1 MKKLFED
8 VMAPTRKPLH
18 LATALLASLVAAA
31 MTCFAQQPV
40 EPPNP
45 PATPQ
50 SEQQAIRTV
59 TEEVQLTVT
68 ALDSQGHLD
77 PTLELPDILVLENGV
92 SQELRSARRVP
103 AHVLLLLDTGG
114 EINSA
119 KRVRLTREIA
129 RRLITALNPQD
140 EFSVMQF
147 NNNIEVLQDWTSDKY
162 ATLQTLDSKLISG
175 KRARFLDA
183 LIAATGRWADRP
195 QGNRHLVMIT
205 DGVQGAGERV
215 DRAAVFKKL
224 EASNVVVHVI
234 SYTTVSRAA
243 TASSRRITRNRD
255 KSIVPDVAIE
265 SLPPD
270 HIWDPLRRSH
280 EPGGV
285 IADIDLDR
293 QRQVRAYEAAMRT
306 SERQLTD
313 LTAETGGRI
322 WLPESFEEM
331 IDDGSQAAKLIDSQY
346 VVSYK
351 PRRALA
357 ASKPGEV
364 RVIDVASRR
373 VGLSL
378 VSRWLY
384 VVPAREMAREIGRP
398 RRVQN

>member
-1 MKKLFED
+1 MT
-8 VMAPTRKPLH
+8 PICNSLH
-18 LATALLASLVAAA
+18 LATALLVLLGATATTSL
-31 MTCFAQQPV
+31 AQQPV
-40 EPPNP
+40 APPDP
-45 PATPQ
+45 SPSATPQ

-59 TEEVQLTVT
+59 TDEVQLTVT

-77 PTLELPDILVLENGV
+77 PTLELPDMLVLENGV

-119 KRVRLTREIA
+119 KRVKLTREIA
-129 RRLITALNPQD
+129 RRLITALDPRD

-147 NNNIEVLQDWTSDKY
+147 NSNIEVLQDWTSDKY
-162 ATLQTLDSKLISG
+162 ATLQTLDSKMISG

-183 LIAATGRWADRP
+183 LIAAASRWAERP

-234 SYTTVSRAA
+234 SYTSVSRAA
-243 TASSRRITRNRD
+243 TAQDRRVTRNRD
-255 KSIVPDVAIE
+255 KSIVPDDAIDT
-265 SLPPD
+265 LPPD
-270 HIWDPLRRSH
+270 HLWDPLRRAH

-285 IADIDLDR
+285 IADIDPER
-293 QRQVRAYEAAMRT
+293 QRQVRAYEAAMRA
-306 SERQLTD
+306 SEKQLTD

-322 WLPESFEEM
+322 WLPESFEKM

-357 ASKPGEV
+357 SSRPGEV
-364 RVIDVASRR
+364 RVIDVAPRR

-378 VSRWLY
+378 VSRRLY
-384 VVPAREMAREIGRP
+384 VVPARETVQNIGRP
-398 RRVQN
+398 RRVKN